1 MKRTDLA
8 LEARELWREREP
20 RSPLPAGVEN
30 RREEAEGSTVDTLRI
45 GSEAGAAALGKRQG
59 TYITLVPESFL
70 RREEGAFEAAARL
83 LGHKL
88 RELLRLPAEAAV
100 LVAGLG
106 NEAVTPDSLG
116 PRTLRHVLAT
126 RHLVDA
132 LPQTFGAFRRVAVL
146 ETGVLGNTGMESAEL
161 VKAVTGKLKPDA
173 VIAVDALASRRLGRI
188 CRTVQLT
195 DTGIVPGSGVGNRRE
210 ELSRE
215 TLGIPVISLGVPT
228 VVDAGTLAAD
238 LTELAGMGEVQAED
252 FGQYG
257 REMIVT
263 PREIDEKMAEI
274 ARLLGYGIDL
284 ALHELS
290 VAEITALIG

>member
-20 RSPLPAGVEN
+20 ESPLPEGVES
-30 RREEAEGSTVDTLRI
+30 RSEEVSGSTVDTLRI
-45 GSEAGAAALGKRQG
+45 ASETGARALGKRQG
-59 TYITLVPESFL
+59 QYVTLFPEAFL
-70 RREEGAFEAAARL
+70 RREEGAFEEAAAL
-83 LGHKL
+83 LGRQL
-88 RELLRLPAEAAV
+88 RALLRLPEEASV

-161 VKAVTGKLKPDA
+161 VKAVAEKLRPDA
-173 VIAVDALASRRLGRI
+173 LIVIDALASRRLGRI

-215 TLGIPVISLGVPT
+215 TLGFPVVALGVPT

-238 LTELAGMGEVQAED
+238 LTELAGMGQARAED

-263 PREIDEKMAEI
+263 PREIDEKLAEI

-284 ALHELS
+284 ALHEIS
-290 VAEITALIG
+290 AADVTALIG